1 MSAKAKRIFKKQKS
15 IKMNKTYKLTL
26 ITLSLF
32 IFACTTLKIA
42 SKPTVYLIGDSTVKN
57 GRDNGAGGLWGWGHF
72 IGDLFDTK
80 KAAFKNHALGGTST
94 KTFRT
99 LGLWDSVLVKI
110 KTGDYVIMQFGHND
124 SSPLDDSARAR
135 GTIKGNGDES
145 QEIYN
150 PILKK
155 KELVHSYGWYIRQFV
170 SETKAKGGIPIVCS
184 LIPRNSWSNG
194 KVDRSEYVEW
204 ARAAAIQENAYY
216 IDLNKLIA
224 NEYNKAGQA
233 KVNETY
239 FGPKDATHTIEEGAK
254 FNAQK
259 VVDGIKEIN
268 GLKLNK
274 YIK

>member
-1 MSAKAKRIFKKQKS
+1 
-15 IKMNKTYKLTL
+15 MNKTQKLTL
-26 ITLSLF
+26 LSLTLI
-32 IFACTTLKIA
+32 IFACTALKIA
-42 SKPTVYLIGDSTVKN
+42 NKPTVYLIGDSTVKN

-72 IGDLFDTK
+72 IGDLFDAK
-80 KAAFKNHALGGTST
+80 KVEFKNHALGGTST
-94 KTFRT
+94 KTFRV
-99 LGLWDSVLVKI
+99 LGLWDSVLVKM
-110 KTGDYVIMQFGHND
+110 KPGDYVIMQFGHND

-145 QEIYN
+145 KEIYN

-170 SETKAKGGIPIVCS
+170 RETKAKGGIPIVCS
-184 LIPRNSWSNG
+184 LIPRNSWNNG
-194 KVDRSEYVEW
+194 KVNRSEYVEW

-224 NEYNKAGQA
+224 DEYNKAGEA
-233 KVNETY
+233 KVNELY

-259 VVDGIKEIN
+259 VVDGIKEIK